1 MDGGKGY
8 FSYTHALLDRL
19 ESARAR
25 ERGIGGFESLIDK

>member
-19 ESARAR
+19 ESARER
-25 ERGIGGFESLIDK
+25 EGYWGI